1 MKRLSNKNQK
11 KYDLYKKIKTFPPF
25 PRRDVCWICG
35 QRACEEHHILGRL
48 GKNLFLIFNRIPVC
62 RICHMQLEAGKD
74 IPYHKMSLIMKK
86 NFHNWESWM
95 FNQTGKIAHKIQNIL
110 KGDHGQ

>member
-1 MKRLSNKNQK
+1 
-11 KYDLYKKIKTFPPF
+11 
-25 PRRDVCWICG
+25 
-35 QRACEEHHILGRL
+35 
-48 GKNLFLIFNRIPVC
+48 
-62 RICHMQLEAGKD
+62 MQLEAGKD

-86 NFHNWESWM
+86 NFPNWESWM